1 MANVTEL
8 GYLGISVS
16 DAAAWKN
23 YATEVMGMQLVDEGE
38 ADRFYLRMDLWHHRI
53 VVHTGGDDD
62 LAYVGWR
69 VAGAQELEQM
79 AAKLTAAGIEVRRGT
94 EAEAAE
100 RRVLGLLKLQDPAGN
115 AHEIFYSPLVDGHK
129 PFHPG
134 RPMFG
139 GFKTGDQGVG
149 HIILR
154 SVDPEA
160 TMRFFAVLGVTGS
173 SDYLLKLTDGTPV
186 RIPFLKCNNR
196 EHSVALMFGPMPKRA
211 NHLMVE
217 YQDMRDLGQTL
228 DKVHKHGIDI
238 AVQLGVHSN
247 DGALSFYAA
256 NPSGWLWEPGW
267 SGVCAPAQ
275 QEHFRCD
282 VFGHDLDKAQYV
294 GGVNFR
300 SED

>member
-1 MANVTEL
+1 
-8 GYLGISVS
+8 
-16 DAAAWKN
+16 
-23 YATEVMGMQLVDEGE
+23 
-38 ADRFYLRMDLWHHRI
+38 
-53 VVHTGGDDD
+53 
-62 LAYVGWR
+62 
-69 VAGAQELEQM
+69 
-79 AAKLTAAGIEVRRGT
+79 
-94 EAEAAE
+94 
-100 RRVLGLLKLQDPAGN
+100 
-115 AHEIFYSPLVDGHK
+115 
-129 PFHPG
+129 
-134 RPMFG
+134 MFG

-256 NPSGWLWEPGW
+256 NPSGWLWEPVGVGYAHRLSRSTFAVTFLGMTSIKRNTSVALIFAAKIDTNLLTS
-267 SGVCAPAQ
+267 SGSEFQ
-275 QEHFRCD
+275 
-282 VFGHDLDKAQYV
+282 GI
-294 GGVNFR
+294 R
-300 SED
+300 SLRIEVRRLLWVKK

>member
-115 AHEIFYSPLVDGHK
+115 AHEIFFTRHWWMGTSHSTQDVRCLGASKRVIRVLV
-129 PFHPG
+129 
-134 RPMFG
+134 
-139 GFKTGDQGVG
+139 T
-149 HIILR
+149 
-154 SVDPEA
+154 SSCDP
-160 TMRFFAVLGVTGS
+160 
-173 SDYLLKLTDGTPV
+173 
-186 RIPFLKCNNR
+186 
-196 EHSVALMFGPMPKRA
+196 
-211 NHLMVE
+211 
-217 YQDMRDLGQTL
+217 
-228 DKVHKHGIDI
+228 
-238 AVQLGVHSN
+238 
-247 DGALSFYAA
+247 
-256 NPSGWLWEPGW
+256 
-267 SGVCAPAQ
+267 
-275 QEHFRCD
+275 
-282 VFGHDLDKAQYV
+282 
-294 GGVNFR
+294 
-300 SED
+300 

>member
-1 MANVTEL
+1 
-8 GYLGISVS
+8 
-16 DAAAWKN
+16 
-23 YATEVMGMQLVDEGE
+23 
-38 ADRFYLRMDLWHHRI
+38 
-53 VVHTGGDDD
+53 
-62 LAYVGWR
+62 
-69 VAGAQELEQM
+69 
-79 AAKLTAAGIEVRRGT
+79 
-94 EAEAAE
+94 
-100 RRVLGLLKLQDPAGN
+100 
-115 AHEIFYSPLVDGHK
+115 
-129 PFHPG
+129 
-134 RPMFG
+134 
-139 GFKTGDQGVG
+139 
-149 HIILR
+149 
-154 SVDPEA
+154 
-160 TMRFFAVLGVTGS
+160 MRFFAVLGVTGS